1 MRRVILVLL
10 LMQFPAAGQAPAP
23 SSDIGPVL
31 IRKAECEYTSM
42 ARREKISGIVI
53 LTGVIELDGQADRL
67 KVAQA
72 IGYGLDGQA
81 IKCVKKWR
89 FRPAMKDGRPVP
101 APARVEVNFK
111 LKEGDR

>member
-1 MRRVILVLL
+1 MRRFLILVLWL
-10 LMQFPAAGQAPAP
+10 IPAAGQAPAP
-23 SSDIGPVL
+23 SSDTGPVL
-31 IRKAECEYTSM
+31 IRKAECEYTSA

-67 KVAQA
+67 KVTQA

-89 FRPAMKDGRPVP
+89 FRPAIKDGRPIP
-101 APARVEVNFK
+101 APARVEVNFR
-111 LKEGDR
+111 LKGDER